1 METNDR
7 LSQQTTQPTD
17 KYQQVSGWFAFFLF
31 VIGLGSVV
39 SLIYCVSS
47 LDLDDYYNSKVFA
60 SVEIIYH
67 VMYLLLAAYTIYSVL
82 KRKPNAIFL
91 CVTTAVYLVASNIL
105 VLIGGDFEPAGFGSL
120 RTTVSSFCWSIIWV
134 LYFIFSEQVNRLF
147 PKETRK
153 IYLRDKI
160 IIVLLIMPMLFGF
173 AYVYHLNSSGTSI
186 EIAESSLAPDERTD
200 GVIAFTVPD
209 DYTCEVV
216 PTDELTV
223 FNLSNDDCNI
233 MIIGAV
239 DMDNSPEN
247 AETYFTAL
255 KDEDAADWR
264 ETCIYENVE
273 TKGKLATYHR
283 TYKYTDP
290 NEAFLPVKWDVY
302 VIFDDATGKVAV
314 VSSWFAFSAYSNI
327 EEVVNSIR
335 FK

>member
-1 METNDR
+1 METNDN
-7 LSQQTTQPTD
+7 LNQQPTD
-17 KYQQVSGWFAFFLF
+17 KYQPVSGWFAFFLF

-39 SLIYCVSS
+39 SLIYGVAT

-60 SVEIIYH
+60 SVEIIYK
-67 VMYLLLAAYTIYSVL
+67 VLYLLLAAYTIYSVL

-91 CVTTAVYLVASNIL
+91 CITTAVYLIASNIL
-105 VLIGGDFEPAGFGSL
+105 VLVGGDFEPTGFGSL

-153 IYLRDKI
+153 VFARDKI
-160 IIVLLIMPMLFGF
+160 IIVLLILPMLFGF
-173 AYVYHLNSSGTSI
+173 AYVYHLSTSGTSV
-186 EIAESSLAPDERTD
+186 EIAESSLAPNERTD

-223 FNLSNDDCNI
+223 FNLSNDDCSI

-239 DMDNSPEN
+239 DMDNSAEN
-247 AETYFTAL
+247 AETYFNAM
-255 KDEDAADWR
+255 KDEDVAEWS
-264 ETCIYENVE
+264 ETCIYDNVD
-273 TKGKLATYHR
+273 TKGKLVTYHR
-283 TYKYTDP
+283 TYKYTNP
-290 NEAFLPVKWDVY
+290 NEYFLPVKWDVY

-314 VSSWFAFSAYSNI
+314 VSSWLAFSAFCNSEDI
-327 EEVVNSIR
+327 VKSIR